1 MIPSRP
7 VVGLWPCTRSKFTE
21 RRSLPSSTSKRLN
34 DRSSF
39 HPAASPDRPIPAS
52 NSVDLAIPTLTPLMP
67 MKVSAP
73 LASRRKLLG
82 LSVSRSEEHTSELQ
96 SLMRISYAVFCL
108 KNKNLQYQLIS
119 ETHHTR

>member
-7 VVGLWPCTRSKFTE
+7 VVGLWPVTRSKLSE

-39 HPAASPDRPIPAS
+39 HPAASHDRPIPAR
-52 NSVDLAIPTLTPLMP
+52 NSVDLAIPTLTPLMQ

-82 LSVSRSEEHTSELQ
+82 LSVRSEEHTSALQ
-96 SLMRISYAVFCL
+96 SLMSISYAVFSL
-108 KNKNLQYQLIS
+108 TQQ
-119 ETHHTR
+119 